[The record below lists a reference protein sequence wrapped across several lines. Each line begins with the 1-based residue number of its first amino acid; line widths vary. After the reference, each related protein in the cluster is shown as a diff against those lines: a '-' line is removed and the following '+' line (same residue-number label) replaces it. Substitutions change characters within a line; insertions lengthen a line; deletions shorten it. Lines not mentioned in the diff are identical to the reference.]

1 MLSGPPDTAIAAK
14 NAKQKK
20 NTFFSLSVQLENQ
33 LKTEKRDRRG
43 SVREV

>member
-14 NAKQKK
+14 NPKQKK
-20 NTFFSLSVQLENQ
+20 DTFFSLSVQLENKP
-33 LKTEKRDRRG
+33 KTDRRG